1 MPCTLSAVQS
11 VLPQARLHGGGAAEF
26 SGLTASSREASPG
39 SLFVCL
45 PGARADGHQFAPDA
59 VARGA
64 SGLVV
69 ERVLPD
75 LTVPQLVV
83 PSSQLALAHL
93 AALFTGRPT
102 DRLTTVGITGTNGKS
117 TTTFLAEAVL
127 RAGGYDPGLIGTIEA
142 RVGSERRALPN
153 TTPDSLTLYRLF
165 SEMVSAGQ
173 DAVVME
179 VSSIGLQAGRVHD
192 IPFDVSVFTNLTQ
205 DHLDYHSTMEA
216 YKAAKKR
223 LFSEHQ
229 QTGRRHEPVAVVN
242 IDDPAGGFMLEG
254 FLGQK
259 LTCGVSPEAMLRAS
273 DVESREA
280 GVFFRFTD
288 PSGQSHPVQLR
299 LGGLFNVANALAALG
314 IGWGLGIEP
323 GQAVAALES
332 VDSVPGR
339 FQEIRQGQSFRVV
352 VDYAHTPD
360 GLKNLLESARRVSDH
375 RVLVV
380 FGCGGDRDRG
390 KRPQMGRLAG
400 ELADVVIVTSDNP
413 RSEDPLAIL
422 ADIEGGLVGKSY
434 TLEPDRARAI
444 ALAIGQARPGDVVV
458 IAGKGHENYQIVGS
472 QVLAFDDAE
481 VAREALRR

>member
-1 MPCTLSAVQS
+1 MPCTLAAVQS
-11 VLPQARLHGGGAAEF
+11 VLPQARLHGGGSAEF
-26 SGLTASSREASPG
+26 SGLTASSREANPG

-45 PGARADGHQFAPDA
+45 PGARTDGHQFAPDA

-64 SGLVV
+64 AGLVV
-69 ERVLPD
+69 ERVLPE
-75 LTVPQLVV
+75 LPVPQLVV
-83 PSSQLALAHL
+83 PSSQLALADL

-142 RVGSERRALPN
+142 RVGRERRALAN

-165 SEMVSAGQ
+165 SEMVAAGQ

-179 VSSIGLQAGRVHD
+179 VSSIGLQAERVHR
-192 IPFDVSVFTNLTQ
+192 IPFDVAVFTNLTQ
-205 DHLDYHSTMEA
+205 DHLDYHGTMEN
-216 YKAAKKR
+216 YQAAKRR
-223 LFSEHQ
+223 LFTEHQ
-229 QTGRRHEPVAVVN
+229 VAGRRHVPTAVVN
-242 IDDPAGGFMLEG
+242 LDDPAGASMLEG
-254 FLGQK
+254 FRGQT
-259 LTCGVSPEAMLRAS
+259 LTYGRSPEAMLRAS
-273 DVESREA
+273 DIEPREA

-288 PSGQSHPVQLR
+288 PSGQNHPVQLG
-299 LGGLFNVANALAALG
+299 LGGMFNVANALAALG
-314 IGWGLGIEP
+314 IAWGLGIEP
-323 GQAVAALES
+323 GAAVAALES

-339 FQEIRQGQSFRVV
+339 FQEIRQGQDFRVV

-360 GLKNLLESARRVSDH
+360 GLKNLLESARRVTEG

-400 ELADVVIVTSDNP
+400 ALADVVIVTSDNP

-422 ADIEGGLVGKSY
+422 ADIEQGLVGKSY
-434 TLEPDRARAI
+434 TLESDRARAI
-444 ALAIGQARPGDVVV
+444 ALAIEQARSGDVVV
-458 IAGKGHENYQIVGS
+458 IAGKGHETYQIVGS